1 MKIRITFDALQG
13 VPVRDGD
20 SDNLVQS
27 WIDAGMDVEFVT
39 GTANIIDSVRLALA
53 KDKLTQDQVVYIFEG
68 VELANNGKS
77 GIKYWPKGFC
87 DHASKRLRGI
97 AGAPEQY
104 L

>member
-20 SDNLVQS
+20 SDALVNA
-27 WIDAGMDVEFVT
+27 WIEAGKDVEFIT
-39 GTANIIDSVRLALA
+39 GTANVIDSVRLALA
-53 KDKLTQDQVVYIFEG
+53 QDKLTQEQVVYIFEG
-68 VELANNGKS
+68 TELVNNGKS

-97 AGAPEQY
+97 AGATD

>member
-1 MKIRITFDALQG
+1 MKIRITFDATQG

-20 SDNLVQS
+20 SDALVNA
-27 WIDAGMDVEFVT
+27 WIEAGKDVEFIT
-39 GTANIIDSVRLALA
+39 GTANVIDSIRLALA
-53 KDKLTQDQVVYIFEG
+53 KDKLTQDQVVYVFEG

-97 AGAPEQY
+97 AGAPDIY

>member
-20 SDNLVQS
+20 SDALVNA
-27 WIDAGMDVEFVT
+27 WIEAGKDVEFIT
-39 GTANIIDSVRLALA
+39 GTANVIDSVRLALA

>member
-1 MKIRITFDALQG
+1 MKIRITFDATQG

-20 SDNLVQS
+20 SDALVNA
-27 WIDAGMDVEFVT
+27 WIEADKDVEFIT
-39 GTANIIDSVRLALA
+39 GTANVIDSVRLALA
-53 KDKLTQDQVVYIFEG
+53 KDKLTQEQVVYIFEG
-68 VELANNGKS
+68 VELVNNGKS

>member
-1 MKIRITFDALQG
+1 MKIRITFDATQG

-20 SDNLVQS
+20 SDALVNA
-27 WIDAGMDVEFVT
+27 WIEAGKDVEFIT
-39 GTANIIDSVRLALA
+39 GTANVIDSVRLALA

>member
-20 SDNLVQS
+20 SDALVNA
-27 WIDAGMDVEFVT
+27 WIEAGKDVEFIT
-39 GTANIIDSVRLALA
+39 GTANVIDSIRLALA

-68 VELANNGKS
+68 AELVNNGKS

-97 AGAPEQY
+97 FGAADI
-104 L
+104 

>member
-20 SDNLVQS
+20 SDALVNA
-27 WIDAGMDVEFVT
+27 WIEAGKDVEFIT
-39 GTANIIDSVRLALA
+39 GTANVIDSIRLALA
-53 KDKLTQDQVVYIFEG
+53 KDKLTQDQVVYVFEG

-87 DHASKRLRGI
+87 DHSSKRLRGI
-97 AGAPEQY
+97 AGAPDIY

>member
-20 SDNLVQS
+20 SDALVNA
-27 WIDAGMDVEFVT
+27 WIEAGKDVEFIT
-39 GTANIIDSVRLALA
+39 GTANVIDSVRLALA

-68 VELANNGKS
+68 IELANNGKS